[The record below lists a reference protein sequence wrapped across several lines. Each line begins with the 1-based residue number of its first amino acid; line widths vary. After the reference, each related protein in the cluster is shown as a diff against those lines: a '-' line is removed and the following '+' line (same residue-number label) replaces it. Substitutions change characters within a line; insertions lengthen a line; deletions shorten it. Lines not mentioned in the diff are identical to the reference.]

1 MIIPNVDNT
10 GNLCEK
16 ENIRKWVYSVLK
28 KKATTFLTLLYII
41 KVDICCF
48 YVKMSIYLC
57 SEKKTLQIIKNLR
70 LFNFYFFLGPQH
82 QDFILDIILIQSCEC
97 FISSA
102 CIVFHLNQSSK

>member
-28 KKATTFLTLLYII
+28 KKATTFVTLLYII
-41 KVDICCF
+41 KVDICCS

-70 LFNFYFFLGPQH
+70 LLNLYFLGTTTSRLYSGYNINP
-82 QDFILDIILIQSCEC
+82 
-97 FISSA
+97 
-102 CIVFHLNQSSK
+102 VM

>member
-28 KKATTFLTLLYII
+28 KKATTFLTLLYNI
-41 KVDICCF
+41 KVDISCF
-48 YVKMSIYLC
+48 YIKMSIYLC

-70 LFNFYFFLGPQH
+70 LLNLYFFGTTTSRLYSGYNINP
-82 QDFILDIILIQSCEC
+82 
-97 FISSA
+97 
-102 CIVFHLNQSSK
+102 VM

>member
-57 SEKKTLQIIKNLR
+57 SEKKLCKLSRISDFLIFFFFGTTTSR
-70 LFNFYFFLGPQH
+70 LYSGYN
-82 QDFILDIILIQSCEC
+82 INS
-97 FISSA
+97 
-102 CIVFHLNQSSK
+102 VM

>member
-28 KKATTFLTLLYII
+28 KKATTFVTLLYII

-48 YVKMSIYLC
+48 YIKMSIYLC

-70 LFNFYFFLGPQH
+70 LLNLYFFGTTTSRLYSGYNINP
-82 QDFILDIILIQSCEC
+82 
-97 FISSA
+97 
-102 CIVFHLNQSSK
+102 VM

>member
-10 GNLCEK
+10 GNLCKK

-28 KKATTFLTLLYII
+28 KKATTFVTLLYII

-70 LFNFYFFLGPQH
+70 LLNLYFFGTTTSRLYSGYNINP
-82 QDFILDIILIQSCEC
+82 
-97 FISSA
+97 
-102 CIVFHLNQSSK
+102 VM

>member
-70 LFNFYFFLGPQH
+70 LLNLYFFGTTTSRLYSGYNINP
-82 QDFILDIILIQSCEC
+82 
-97 FISSA
+97 
-102 CIVFHLNQSSK
+102 VM

>member
-48 YVKMSIYLC
+48 YVKMSIYL
-57 SEKKTLQIIKNLR
+57 
-70 LFNFYFFLGPQH
+70 
-82 QDFILDIILIQSCEC
+82 
-97 FISSA
+97 
-102 CIVFHLNQSSK
+102 

>member
-1 MIIPNVDNT
+1 MIITNVDNT

-28 KKATTFLTLLYII
+28 KKATTFVTLLYII

-48 YVKMSIYLC
+48 YIKMSIYLC

-70 LFNFYFFLGPQH
+70 LLNLYFFGTTTSRLYSGYNINP
-82 QDFILDIILIQSCEC
+82 
-97 FISSA
+97 
-102 CIVFHLNQSSK
+102 VM

>member
-28 KKATTFLTLLYII
+28 KKATTFVTLLYIK

-57 SEKKTLQIIKNLR
+57 SEKKLCKLSRIWFSDFLICIFWDHNIKTLFWI
-70 LFNFYFFLGPQH
+70 
-82 QDFILDIILIQSCEC
+82 
-97 FISSA
+97 
-102 CIVFHLNQSSK
+102 

>member
-28 KKATTFLTLLYII
+28 KKATTFVTLLYII

-57 SEKKTLQIIKNLR
+57 SEKKNLQIIKNLR
-70 LFNFYFFLGPQH
+70 FLNLYFFGTTTSRLYSGYNINP
-82 QDFILDIILIQSCEC
+82 
-97 FISSA
+97 
-102 CIVFHLNQSSK
+102 VM